1 MTGLKR
7 LLERVF
13 FYNVHLNYLNRIEVK
28 KKIMK
33 FHFAP
38 MTGYEGLIWT
48 GEVTSWIK
56 AVRSVLGVL
65 SLAWITLCLSNS
77 SADLLSGVL
86 LILFLC
92 KETEVGRFKKLD
104 QGQ

>member
-1 MTGLKR
+1 
-7 LLERVF
+7 
-13 FYNVHLNYLNRIEVK
+13 
-28 KKIMK
+28 MK

-48 GEVTSWIK
+48 GEVTSGIK

-65 SLAWITLCLSNS
+65 SLAWTTLCLSNS
-77 SADLLSGVL
+77 SADLPSGVL

-92 KETEVGRFKKLD
+92 KETEVGRFK
-104 QGQ
+104 